1 MRLRFFL
8 PLLVLCCLGVA
19 AANHVVNA
27 ELSLAR
33 VNPNGHINALAWDVR
48 LPGWFIATGLGGG
61 VHSDWNGTRTEDFI
75 VIIGGGICWALL
87 IQVVI
92 SFAQKILSLARPP
105 GDKAVHSDGSSR

>member
-1 MRLRFFL
+1 VRLRFFL

-19 AANHVVNA
+19 AANHVVTA

-48 LPGWFIATGLGGG
+48 LPGWFIAAAMGGG
-61 VHSDWNGTRTEDFI
+61 VHSDSYGTWTQDLI
-75 VIIGGGICWALL
+75 VIVGGGICWALL

-92 SFAQKILSLARPP
+92 SLARKVLSLARPP